1 MSSKILRLV
10 SFLPLKSG
18 SLPSVGLLRD
28 QQVHDLAIAFGSKQA
43 NLTMKNVLE
52 ESPLNWLRAERES
65 NFARVTKFST
75 YSLNQVKLLAPIS
88 NPEKIICV
96 GLNYHDHAIE
106 SGMPIPSEPVL
117 FSKFSTAIVGTGDV
131 IFKPKPVKE
140 LDYEVELVIVIGKKG
155 KNIPPEEAK
164 KYIAGYT
171 VGHDVSARDWQ
182 LKKPGG
188 QWLVGKSFD
197 TSAPIGPAICVDVP
211 DPHNLGIRCTLNGN
225 IVQNSNTKEL
235 IFKSEY
241 LISYISKIFTLSPG
255 DLIFTGTPPGV
266 GMGRKPPLW
275 MKSGDKVTCE
285 IDELGS
291 ITNTI
296 QEAVE

>member
-1 MSSKILRLV
+1 M
-10 SFLPLKSG
+10 
-18 SLPSVGLLRD
+18 
-28 QQVHDLAIAFGSKQA
+28 
-43 NLTMKNVLE
+43 
-52 ESPLNWLRAERES
+52 
-65 NFARVTKFST
+65 
-75 YSLNQVKLLAPIS
+75 
-88 NPEKIICV
+88 
-96 GLNYHDHAIE
+96 
-106 SGMPIPSEPVL
+106 
-117 FSKFSTAIVGTGDV
+117 
-131 IFKPKPVKE
+131 
-140 LDYEVELVIVIGKKG
+140 
-155 KNIPPEEAK
+155 
-164 KYIAGYT
+164 
-171 VGHDVSARDWQ
+171 
-182 LKKPGG
+182 
-188 QWLVGKSFD
+188 
-197 TSAPIGPAICVDVP
+197 DVP

-275 MKSGDKVTCE
+275 MKPGDKVTCE